1 MPRGSAIIHPSCART
16 CSTYTRIN
24 MRGAHISVHT
34 TESGLFTNNF
44 TCNFEPAVAIKPGTR
59 FARQTRERLIP
70 GVSGCQTAKEGKRP
84 SMEFGILP
92 KISSSYTP
100 KIYEYQYFC
109 LTNIEPTLIHIM
121 FPNWSYVKIIT
132 DIQLNF
138 DNQIETGED
147 YIQIIEYINNVQR
160 KCSQSSIITVNIL
173 ITKLY
178 IQHTSLF
185 V

>member
-109 LTNIEPTLIHIM
+109 LTNIEPTPLIHIM
-121 FPNWSYVKIIT
+121 FPNWSYIKIIKL
-132 DIQLNF
+132 IYSL
-138 DNQIETGED
+138 IL
-147 YIQIIEYINNVQR
+147 IIKQKPAR
-160 KCSQSSIITVNIL
+160 IIYRLSNIL
-173 ITKLY
+173 IMSNANVPNQVL
-178 IQHTSLF
+178 
-185 V
+185 